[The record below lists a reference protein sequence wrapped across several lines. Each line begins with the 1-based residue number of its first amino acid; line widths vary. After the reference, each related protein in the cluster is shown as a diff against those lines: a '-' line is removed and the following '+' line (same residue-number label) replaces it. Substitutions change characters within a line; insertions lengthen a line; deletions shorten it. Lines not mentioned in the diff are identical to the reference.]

1 VPKQEDKKMSNIQ
14 RAINAIKEG
23 KKTEGKTLLAE
34 ILHTDPNNERAWLW
48 MSAAVKNPDNK
59 EECLERVLKLN
70 PNNQPA
76 QRSLATLRKKRGK
89 IPVKPLSEST
99 SSSTTAT
106 NSEKNIPPTQEEIER
121 QKKEDAERQKK
132 EEELLKLKKLISYEL
147 SEGASGRVL
156 IAKYIKKG
164 FPKKSVENLINELDS
179 KLKPVKDDMSLSNLL
194 FSTKGR
200 ITRTTYWLFGLAY
213 FILSLIA
220 VFADFMILGGFGVLE
235 QQTPPR
241 FFGIFTAILGLVGFY
256 PALVIQIKRLHDR
269 DRSGWFLLLNFVPF
283 LNLWVGIEIAF
294 LPGTIGQNQ
303 YGPDPRQHNR
313 QREEIEY

>member
-1 VPKQEDKKMSNIQ
+1 MSDLQ

-34 ILHTDPNNERAWLW
+34 ILHNDPNNERAWLW
-48 MSAAVKNPDNK
+48 MSAAVKNVKNK
-59 EECLERVLKLN
+59 EECLEKALKLN

-76 QRSLATLRKKRGK
+76 QRGLAALRKKRGK
-89 IPVKPLSEST
+89 ISAKP
-99 SSSTTAT
+99 SSSSPLAAT
-106 NSEKNIPPTQEEIER
+106 DPEENILPTQEEIER
-121 QKKEDAERQKK
+121 QQKLDEERQKK
-132 EEELLKLKKLISYEL
+132 GEELRRLRKLISYEL
-147 SEGASGRVL
+147 SVGASSRVL
-156 IAKYIKKG
+156 IAKYVKKG
-164 FPKKSVENLINELDS
+164 FPKQSVENLIYELDG
-179 KLKPVKDDMSLSNLL
+179 KLEPPKNDMSLSNLL

-200 ITRTTYWLFGLAY
+200 ITRTTYWLFGLGY
-213 FILSLIA
+213 FILSIIA
-220 VFADFMILGGFGVLE
+220 VSIDFMLLGGFGVLE

-241 FFGIFTAILGLVGFY
+241 FFGIFTAILGLVGFF
-256 PALVIQIKRLHDR
+256 PALAIQIKRLHDR
-269 DRSGWFLLLNFVPF
+269 DRSGWFLLLNFVPL

>member
-1 VPKQEDKKMSNIQ
+1 MSNLQ

-70 PNNQPA
+70 PDNQPA
-76 QRSLATLRKKRGK
+76 QRSLASLRKKRGK
-89 IPVKPLSEST
+89 TPAKPSSKST
-99 SSSTTAT
+99 SSSTSTAT
-106 NSEKNIPPTQEEIER
+106 SSEKNRAPTQEEIEHQ
-121 QKKEDAERQKK
+121 QKLDEERQKK
-132 EEELLKLKKLISYEL
+132 EEELLKLSKLISYEL
-147 SEGASGRVL
+147 GEGASSRVL
-156 IAKYIKKG
+156 TAKYIKKG
-164 FPKKSVENLINELDS
+164 FPKESVENLIYELDG
-179 KLKPVKDDMSLSNLL
+179 KLKPVKNDMSLSNLL

-200 ITRTTYWLFGLAY
+200 ITRTTYWLFNLAY

-220 VFADFMILGGFGVLE
+220 VSVDFMLLGGLE
-235 QQTPPR
+235 GLAQQTQPF
-241 FFGIFTAILGLVGFY
+241 FFGIFSGILGLAAFF
-256 PALVIQIKRLHDR
+256 PSLAIQIKRLHDR

>member
-1 VPKQEDKKMSNIQ
+1 MSNLQ

-70 PNNQPA
+70 PDNQPA
-76 QRSLATLRKKRGK
+76 QRSLASLRKKQGK
-89 IPVKPLSEST
+89 IPAKPSSKST
-99 SSSTTAT
+99 SSSTSTAT
-106 NSEKNIPPTQEEIER
+106 EPEKNILPTQEEIEHQ
-121 QKKEDAERQKK
+121 QKLVEERQKK
-132 EEELLKLKKLISYEL
+132 EEELRRLSKLISYEL
-147 SEGASGRVL
+147 SEGASSRVL
-156 IAKYIKKG
+156 SAKYVKKG
-164 FPKKSVENLINELDS
+164 FPKESVENLINELDG
-179 KLKPVKDDMSLSNLL
+179 KLKPPKNDMSLSALL

-213 FILSLIA
+213 FILSIIA
-220 VFADFMILGGFGVLE
+220 VSVDFMLLGGFGVLE
-235 QQTPPR
+235 QQTPPP
-241 FFGIFTAILGLVGFY
+241 FFGIFTGILGLVGFF
-256 PALVIQIKRLHDR
+256 PALAIQIKRLHDR

-283 LNLWVGIEIAF
+283 LNLWVGIEIGF